1 VAELSIATLHVP
13 DNAPDVVAQTV
24 RAPDTTLGNTVIV
37 PLTHRGLPETLA
49 AAAGAF
55 ETIVL
60 PDNEPAP
67 ISIEK
72 VSLPGPVTVPIEDNG
87 SSAEVREHGPKDV
100 ADPHVAMT
108 WWEVSPVVG
117 VRFRLP
123 VVIAHVNQL
132 APVAEQDDTAPPPPL
147 PVCCVHV
154 LADVQIYNCSVLVAS
169 VAINGSPTLHVAGK
183 LAVAPRGKFKVMR
196 FPHLFGDQHS

>member
-1 VAELSIATLHVP
+1 MAELSIATLHVP

-67 ISIEK
+67 ISMEK
-72 VSLPGPVTVPIEDNG
+72 VSLPGLVLVVSE
-87 SSAEVREHGPKDV
+87 
-100 ADPHVAMT
+100 PHASMVY
-108 WWEVSPVVG
+108 VV
-117 VRFRLP
+117 
-123 VVIAHVNQL
+123 
-132 APVAEQDDTAPPPPL
+132 PVANVPL
-147 PVCCVHV
+147 GTEYPITCVAV
-154 LADVQIYNCSVLVAS
+154 LEL
-169 VAINGSPTLHVAGK
+169 
-183 LAVAPRGKFKVMR
+183 PR
-196 FPHLFGDQHS
+196 